1 VKLIHDSLIPLTLI
15 MLMVITMSHNL
26 RIAIVNS
33 KTFGFYSNVIN
44 ELKTFAEV
52 DRLEVPKDLSGS
64 QLASTLNNYDIVIAS
79 VTPRYDKEF
88 FKNNLRVKMIA
99 RHGIGIDNVDI
110 NSATVYGVVVTKVPG
125 HIERN
130 AVAEHT
136 VTLMLSAL
144 RDVVRAHEK
153 VVTGRWGERGKF
165 VCHELKYLTVGLIG
179 IGNIGSRVAEI
190 LTKGFGSRVIA
201 YDPYVP
207 KEKVKELNVELVDLD
222 TLLRESDIIS
232 IHAPLTDETYH
243 LLNYERFSKMKRGV
257 IIVNTARG
265 EIIDTKALIKAIEE
279 GIVGRVALDVV
290 EGEPIGADHPLLK
303 FDNVIITPHIAAF
316 TFESLKGMDE
326 SVLKSIEDFIEGRI
340 PEGIVNKEVYERGL
354 RR

>member
-1 VKLIHDSLIPLTLI
+1 
-15 MLMVITMSHNL
+15 MSYSL

-44 ELKTFAEV
+44 ELRSFAEV
-52 DRLEVPKDLSGS
+52 DRFEVPKDLRGS
-64 QLASTLNNYDIVIAS
+64 QLASTLSNYDIVIAS
-79 VTPRYDKEF
+79 VTPKYDEEF
-88 FKNNLRVKMIA
+88 FRNNLRVKMIA
-99 RHGIGIDNVDI
+99 RHGIGVDNVDI
-110 NSATVYGVVVTKVPG
+110 ESATRYGVVVTRVPG
-125 HIERN
+125 YVERN

-136 VTLMLSAL
+136 VTLMLTAL

-165 VCHELKYLTVGLIG
+165 VCHELKYLTVGLVG

-190 LTKGFGSRVIA
+190 LVKGFGSRVIA

-207 KEKVKELNVELVDLD
+207 KERAKELGVELVDLD

-232 IHAPLTDETYH
+232 IHTPLTNETYH

-265 EIIDTKALIKAIEE
+265 EVVDTEALVRALKE

-290 EGEPIGADHPLLK
+290 EGEPIGPDHPLLK
-303 FDNVIITPHIAAF
+303 FDNVIVTPHIAAF
-316 TFESLKGMDE
+316 TFEGLRGMDE
-326 SVLKSIEDFIEGRI
+326 SVLKSIKDFIEGRV